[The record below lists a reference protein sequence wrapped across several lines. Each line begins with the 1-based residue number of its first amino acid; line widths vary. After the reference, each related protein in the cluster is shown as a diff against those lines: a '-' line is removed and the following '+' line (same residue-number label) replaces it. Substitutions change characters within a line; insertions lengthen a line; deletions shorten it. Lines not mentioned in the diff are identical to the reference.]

1 MIISSNAKTTTGLVR
16 IENQDCFGMKLEND
30 FFFVCDGMGGAVAGD
45 FASKS
50 TSDIVLSLYDKITK
64 EDCVSIIGEKFSS
77 YDENIIKPIVLIKI
91 SNRYLNNLTKKYPK
105 LVGMGTTFTG
115 VWFDKKTNLVHMYNV
130 GDSRVYRIRNGL
142 IQQVTKDHSKV
153 EELIDNCKLKKED
166 VKNLEFQSMITRALG
181 ICSTVKV
188 DYKSDIVKGGD
199 VYVLCSDGLN
209 EEITDTD
216 INDIVN
222 MYKADPVAISNELVL
237 AANNAGGRDN
247 TTVISVC
254 VQEDAVV
261 KENNSSL
268 SVFVQKEVIIV
279 EDENKESSSKIDYI
293 ISKFKNIFSVPIPK
307 LMVKKNIVENP
318 FFIAGVLVCLFICG
332 YFIYINYTKNNNIEQ
347 RSIIELTGNIS
358 GIKLDIRTLPQ
369 NKIDEIRS
377 TEEKVAKMQIL
388 QDCLTNFEQTLVP
401 ISNVIVSLSLKDK
414 NKFMGISGYKPLEIK
429 LPKGTYLMTL
439 SYPNYKIL
447 NSKFELVDTLDVSL
461 ESAKNLYSLF
471 VIMVSEKIFDNV

>member
-1 MIISSNAKTTTGLVR
+1 MIIFSNAKTTTGLVR

-50 TSDIVLSLYDKITK
+50 TSDIVLSLYDKSTK
-64 EDCVSIIGEKFSS
+64 EDCVYVIGEKFSS

-91 SNRYLNNLTKKYPK
+91 ANKYLNNITKKYPK

-115 VWFDKKTNLVHMYNV
+115 VWFDKKTDLVHIYNV

-142 IQQVTKDHSKV
+142 IQQMTKDHSKV
-153 EELIDNCKLKKED
+153 EELIDSCKMKREDIKK
-166 VKNLEFQSMITRALG
+166 VEFQSMITRALG
-181 ICSTVKV
+181 ICPTVKV

-209 EEITDTD
+209 EGITDTD

-222 MYKADPVAISNELVL
+222 MYKADPIAISNKLIL

-254 VQEDAVV
+254 VQDDAVA

-279 EDENKESSSKIDYI
+279 EAENKEASSKIDSI
-293 ISKFKNIFSVPIPK
+293 ISKFKGIFSVPIPK
-307 LMVKKNIVENP
+307 LEVKKNIVGNP
-318 FFIAGVLVCLFICG
+318 FFIAIVLVFLFICG
-332 YFIYINYTKNNNIEQ
+332 FFIYTKNDNIEQ
-347 RSIIELTGNIS
+347 KSITDLTGNIS

-461 ESAKNLYSLF
+461 ESAQNLYSLF

>member
-1 MIISSNAKTTTGLVR
+1 MIIFSNAKTTTGLVR

-91 SNRYLNNLTKKYPK
+91 ANKYLNNITKKYPK

-115 VWFDKKTNLVHMYNV
+115 VWFDKKTDLVHIYNV

-142 IQQVTKDHSKV
+142 IQQMTKDHSKV
-153 EELIDNCKLKKED
+153 EELIDSCKMKREDIKK
-166 VKNLEFQSMITRALG
+166 VEFQSMITRALG
-181 ICSTVKV
+181 ICPTVKV

-222 MYKADPVAISNELVL
+222 MYKADPIAISNKLIL

-254 VQEDAVV
+254 VQDDAVA

-279 EDENKESSSKIDYI
+279 EAENKESSSKIDSI
-293 ISKFKNIFSVPIPK
+293 ISKFKGIFSVPIPK
-307 LMVKKNIVENP
+307 LEVKKNIVGNP
-318 FFIAGVLVCLFICG
+318 FFIAIVLVFLFICG
-332 YFIYINYTKNNNIEQ
+332 FFIYTKNDNIEQ
-347 RSIIELTGNIS
+347 KSITDLTGNIS

-461 ESAKNLYSLF
+461 ESAQNLYSLF